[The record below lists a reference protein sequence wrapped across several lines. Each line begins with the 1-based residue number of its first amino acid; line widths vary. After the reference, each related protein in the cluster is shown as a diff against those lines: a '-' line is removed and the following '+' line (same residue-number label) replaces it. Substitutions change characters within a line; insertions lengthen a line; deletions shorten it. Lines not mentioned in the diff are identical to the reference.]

1 MRVCEA
7 AGCSRTRD
15 DKSPPRRDT
24 RPTFPARLLFFYSSG
39 ISKVRELLPG
49 SFDPAADLEVLL
61 LREASRQ
68 AIDDSIRHE
77 ISVTRAL
84 A

>member
-1 MRVCEA
+1 
-7 AGCSRTRD
+7 
-15 DKSPPRRDT
+15 
-24 RPTFPARLLFFYSSG
+24 
-39 ISKVRELLPG
+39 VRELLPG